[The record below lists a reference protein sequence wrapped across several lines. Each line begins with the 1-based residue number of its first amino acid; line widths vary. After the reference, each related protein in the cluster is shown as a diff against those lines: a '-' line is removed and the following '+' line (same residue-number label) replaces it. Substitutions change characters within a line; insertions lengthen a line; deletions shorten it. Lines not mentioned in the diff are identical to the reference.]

1 MKNKDTAKQEMIDFY
16 LLDIIRKNLTIRSL
30 SMMLSDMVSTLES
43 DKELRTYT
51 GHFQEIQTLLECILD
66 ESNSNDKD
74 LDKTRIHFEQLIA
87 SRKAVAHE
95 I

>member
-1 MKNKDTAKQEMIDFY
+1 MKNKDNAKQEMIEFY

-30 SMMLSDMVSTLES
+30 SMMLSDMVSALES

-66 ESNSNDKD
+66 ESNSNDED
-74 LDKTRIHFEQLIA
+74 LDKTRTHFEQLIA
-87 SRKAVAHE
+87 SRKTVAHE